1 MTFTNSGS
9 LATLNAGPR
18 TLTLTGAST
27 GANSFASVI
36 VDQAAV
42 TGLTNLVKSGA
53 GTWTLSGAN
62 SYTGVTTLAAGMLS
76 VATIGN
82 GGVSG
87 NLGTATNAAAN
98 LVFDGGTLQYTGGTA
113 STDRNFTINAGKTAT
128 VDVTVAANTLT
139 ISGAAAATNGA
150 LTKIGDGT
158 LALSGTN
165 LYTGTTTIAAGILN
179 ANASAALGDGSATNA
194 LVFTG
199 GTLQAG
205 GTITSPATRPVTA
218 TSTALID
225 TNGQAVSVAG
235 IISGAGGLTKSGAGT
250 LSLSG
255 VNDYT
260 GVTTLGAGTLS
271 VGTIGN
277 GGVSGNLARPPAL
290 PLTWCL
296 TAARCNTPAVRPV
309 PTATSRFSASKTA
322 TVDVSTAA
330 STLTISGA
338 AAATNG
344 ALTKIGAGTLALG
357 GTNLYT
363 GATAV
368 NDGTL
373 LVNGSITSDT
383 TVTSPATLGGTGTIT
398 GNVSGTGT
406 VAPGASIETLQISG
420 NYTPGGPTLIEL
432 QDPYTTAGTHYDQ
445 LIVSG
450 TVNLGGGTLTL
461 IASGAAAAAG
471 TQMTIIDNTGS
482 GAVTPFS
489 GLADGATVSNGSY
502 TGRISYFGGDGNDV
516 VLSTLNT
523 AASVVIGTASADTF
537 QIRRVGSTIQVLLGG
552 SVVFAA
558 PLASLNS
565 LQIDGGDGNDT
576 LTINYVD
583 DANSDGF
590 FNLPIT
596 FNGQGPTTSPGDKLV
611 ISGGTFNTVTPNHT
625 NANDG
630 DINRGWHG
638 HHLHRPR
645 TGRYHGHDHHQSG
658 RQPDRHQ

>member
-1 MTFTNSGS
+1 M
-9 LATLNAGPR
+9 
-18 TLTLTGAST
+18 
-27 GANSFASVI
+27 
-36 VDQAAV
+36 AARP
-42 TGLTNLVKSGA
+42 T
-53 GTWTLSGAN
+53 
-62 SYTGVTTLAAGMLS
+62 
-76 VATIGN
+76 
-82 GGVSG
+82 
-87 NLGTATNAAAN
+87 
-98 LVFDGGTLQYTGGTA
+98 
-113 STDRNFTINAGKTAT
+113 R
-128 VDVTVAANTLT
+128 
-139 ISGAAAATNGA
+139 
-150 LTKIGDGT
+150 
-158 LALSGTN
+158 
-165 LYTGTTTIAAGILN
+165 
-179 ANASAALGDGSATNA
+179 

-296 TAARCNTPAVRPV
+296 TAARCNTPALRPV
-309 PTATSRFSASKTA
+309 PTATSRLALSKTA

-611 ISGGTFNTVTPNHT
+611 ISGGTFDTVTPNHT

-630 DINRGWHG
+630 DINLDGTVITY
-638 HHLHRPR
+638 
-645 TGRYHGHDHHQSG
+645 TGLEPVDITGTTITNLVVNLTDTNDAIDDATELRISAGNLIVDSLNGEHEDDTIALTGITSITINGRAGDDTITLDATLSTFSG
-658 RQPDRHQ
+658 TLVVNGGTEADAVVVEAGVTLTGNANHSAALDLQGAPSP